1 MCRASKLK
9 LAESEVHEAR
19 HLKRPSSL
27 KACGNLADVAPGEIL
42 DVFKLL
48 NSSLGLENDT
58 DGTSGGLNNAKHVH
72 ILGLFEL
79 TTKLGRRSGASELM
93 AANLAVQHVNALNI
107 LPGYKL
113 ILLINDTQCDP
124 GVAVD
129 RLFHAIYSKMTVFML
144 LGSGCSNVSE
154 ALAQVVPYWN
164 IIQVSY
170 GSKSPALSDRRK
182 FPLFFRTAAPDSTHN
197 IAKARFIK
205 YHKWQMVA
213 AFSQSE
219 NRYLLPINHLI
230 TELEKE
236 NVTCISTVTFSSD
249 NYKDQLQLLKKH
261 DTRIIIGSFSVAM
274 APGIFCAV
282 SSFARLNPIQLS
294 DLPLK
299 AHELG
304 MFGAEYVWII
314 ENRDVAWWEQMVSGC
329 SQSQLREAVEGIIL
343 VGDFDLDYQ
352 RQSVSHSQNI
362 EDKSAIPVG
371 RMSKYAKQ
379 SYDAIWAMS
388 LSLAASN
395 IGSFEQFSYSNRQ
408 VGRSFF
414 ETMRKLKF
422 VGLSGPIRF
431 EGADRVGDLVVSQI
445 QGGRVADV
453 LFYDSIQDTLE
464 SNCVFCR
471 KIRWQNDRVPI
482 AKRIFKTTQ
491 VTIPKV
497 LFSLTTGI
505 SVSGIICSL
514 VFLYFN
520 AKFRQMKTIK
530 LSSPNLNNLTVT
542 GCILVYVSVILF
554 GLHSVNWFSDLCSA
568 RIFLLSAGCS
578 LTFGSIFAK
587 SYRVHRLFTYT
598 SAGLVKNKLL
608 KDQQLIGL
616 ILIPIAID
624 FFIVALWSSVDPLI
638 KQPHDLKL
646 QISAED
652 RRIVYQPQIQI
663 CQCRNTIG
671 WHVALFGYKSILLVM
686 GVCMAWKTRHVEIA
700 ALNDSQFIGICVYSA
715 IFSTIIVI
723 AFSFVTEY
731 FVLSYVAKSASILAS
746 TTITLV
752 LMLLPRLKSVFAQTD
767 AELSLMESLGLKI
780 QSNTRRFIYDDPKEL
795 LSRLEIQNKVY
806 QSRLEFLDREIVRL
820 EEILEHSHPSS
831 NCSSINAIQVI
842 PEIHVLKVPR
852 ASWPTWHNQPIKT
865 FSSENRL
872 NNERSGD
879 RTTKFYGKIK
889 KFFGGSGKTSGEK
902 LQLGSNPEISHL
914 APCRETVG
922 NINSKS
928 SIRSSY

>member
-27 KACGNLADVAPGEIL
+27 KACGNLADVAPGEIF

-58 DGTSGGLNNAKHVH
+58 DGTSSELNNAKHVH

-79 TTKLGRRSGASELM
+79 TTKLGGRSGVSELM

-249 NYKDQLQLLKKH
+249 NYKDQLQLLK
-261 DTRIIIGSFSVAM
+261 
-274 APGIFCAV
+274 
-282 SSFARLNPIQLS
+282 
-294 DLPLK
+294 
-299 AHELG
+299 
-304 MFGAEYVWII
+304 
-314 ENRDVAWWEQMVSGC
+314 QMVRGC
-329 SQSQLREAVEGIIL
+329 SHSQLREAVEGIIL
-343 VGDFDLDYQ
+343 VGDFNLNYQ

-408 VGRSFF
+408 
-414 ETMRKLKF
+414 
-422 VGLSGPIRF
+422 
-431 EGADRVGDLVVSQI
+431 
-445 QGGRVADV
+445 
-453 LFYDSIQDTLE
+453 
-464 SNCVFCR
+464 
-471 KIRWQNDRVPI
+471 
-482 AKRIFKTTQ
+482 
-491 VTIPKV
+491 
-497 LFSLTTGI
+497 
-505 SVSGIICSL
+505 
-514 VFLYFN
+514 
-520 AKFRQMKTIK
+520 

-624 FFIVALWSSVDPLI
+624 FFIVALWSSVDPLR

-746 TTITLV
+746 TSITLV

>member
-1 MCRASKLK
+1 
-9 LAESEVHEAR
+9 
-19 HLKRPSSL
+19 
-27 KACGNLADVAPGEIL
+27 
-42 DVFKLL
+42 
-48 NSSLGLENDT
+48 
-58 DGTSGGLNNAKHVH
+58 
-72 ILGLFEL
+72 
-79 TTKLGRRSGASELM
+79 
-93 AANLAVQHVNALNI
+93 
-107 LPGYKL
+107 
-113 ILLINDTQCDP
+113 
-124 GVAVD
+124 
-129 RLFHAIYSKMTVFML
+129 
-144 LGSGCSNVSE
+144 
-154 ALAQVVPYWN
+154 
-164 IIQVSY
+164 
-170 GSKSPALSDRRK
+170 
-182 FPLFFRTAAPDSTHN
+182 
-197 IAKARFIK
+197 
-205 YHKWQMVA
+205 
-213 AFSQSE
+213 
-219 NRYLLPINHLI
+219 
-230 TELEKE
+230 
-236 NVTCISTVTFSSD
+236 
-249 NYKDQLQLLKKH
+249 
-261 DTRIIIGSFSVAM
+261 
-274 APGIFCAV
+274 
-282 SSFARLNPIQLS
+282 
-294 DLPLK
+294 
-299 AHELG
+299 
-304 MFGAEYVWII
+304 
-314 ENRDVAWWEQMVSGC
+314 
-329 SQSQLREAVEGIIL
+329 
-343 VGDFDLDYQ
+343 
-352 RQSVSHSQNI
+352 
-362 EDKSAIPVG
+362 
-371 RMSKYAKQ
+371 
-379 SYDAIWAMS
+379 
-388 LSLAASN
+388 
-395 IGSFEQFSYSNRQ
+395 
-408 VGRSFF
+408 
-414 ETMRKLKF
+414 
-422 VGLSGPIRF
+422 
-431 EGADRVGDLVVSQI
+431 
-445 QGGRVADV
+445 
-453 LFYDSIQDTLE
+453 
-464 SNCVFCR
+464 
-471 KIRWQNDRVPI
+471 
-482 AKRIFKTTQ
+482 
-491 VTIPKV
+491 
-497 LFSLTTGI
+497 
-505 SVSGIICSL
+505 
-514 VFLYFN
+514 
-520 AKFRQMKTIK
+520 
-530 LSSPNLNNLTVT
+530 
-542 GCILVYVSVILF
+542 
-554 GLHSVNWFSDLCSA
+554 A

-624 FFIVALWSSVDPLI
+624 FFIVALWSSVDPLR

-746 TTITLV
+746 TSITLV

>member
-1 MCRASKLK
+1 IS
-9 LAESEVHEAR
+9 
-19 HLKRPSSL
+19 RP
-27 KACGNLADVAPGEIL
+27 GNLADVAPGEIF

-58 DGTSGGLNNAKHVH
+58 DGTSSELNNAKHVH

-79 TTKLGRRSGASELM
+79 TTKLGGRSGVSELM

-249 NYKDQLQLLKKH
+249 NYKDQLQLLK
-261 DTRIIIGSFSVAM
+261 
-274 APGIFCAV
+274 
-282 SSFARLNPIQLS
+282 
-294 DLPLK
+294 
-299 AHELG
+299 
-304 MFGAEYVWII
+304 
-314 ENRDVAWWEQMVSGC
+314 
-329 SQSQLREAVEGIIL
+329 
-343 VGDFDLDYQ
+343 
-352 RQSVSHSQNI
+352 NI

-422 VGLSGPIRF
+422 VGLS
-431 EGADRVGDLVVSQI
+431 VH
-445 QGGRVADV
+445 
-453 LFYDSIQDTLE
+453 
-464 SNCVFCR
+464 R

-505 SVSGIICSL
+505 SVFGIICSL

-624 FFIVALWSSVDPLI
+624 FFIVALWSSVDPLR

-746 TTITLV
+746 TSITLV